1 MAGCHQQRADHDR
14 ARATE
19 HAIGQQSAEDGCEI
33 NQTGVKP
40 EDRRRKRL
48 NGERSAIKKFEKMTK
63 RNESGDV
70 LDVRSEQQ
78 LFHHVENQQRL
89 HSVVRKTFPC
99 FGERDVTEPARMPKE
114 TAVLGVMHERRV
126 LRPASFGKPFG

>member
-1 MAGCHQQRADHDR
+1 
-14 ARATE
+14 
-19 HAIGQQSAEDGCEI
+19 
-33 NQTGVKP
+33 
-40 EDRRRKRL
+40 
-48 NGERSAIKKFEKMTK
+48 MTK

-114 TAVLGVMHERRV
+114 TAVLGAMHERRV
-126 LRPASFGKPFG
+126 LRPASFGKPFGLAAAVATALWAVYR